1 MGTKHRTGHD
11 RRSSR
16 HKRNRAPRGWTTQV
30 FEGPPAGPGAVSASL
45 EEVLAAMDDVP
56 EGLEWSALADQVVPI
71 FQRVRPYPP
80 GMPEQVRVV
89 VPPGLSIGF
98 GVDIGPAFLNVSPEM
113 LEGWGRTADQ
123 VLRRA
128 LQNLESRMDGV
139 SPDDLFDGSI
149 GEVPIRALQSP
160 TGSAST
166 YVLRPVALGRIFG
179 AHPQLLI
186 APMRNLLIS
195 MPVGADRAMAA
206 WIFEEFA
213 AQDPNC
219 LAPAAFLVGDGVL
232 EVESLGD
239 PFGSA

>member
-1 MGTKHRTGHD
+1 
-11 RRSSR
+11 
-16 HKRNRAPRGWTTQV
+16 V
-30 FEGPPAGPGAVSASL
+30 FEGPAAGPGVVSASL
-45 EEVLAAMDDVP
+45 EEVLAAMEDVP
-56 EGLEWSALADQVVPI
+56 EGLEWAELADQVVPI

-80 GMPEQVRVV
+80 GMPEQLRIV
-89 VPPGLSIGF
+89 VPPGLSVGF

-113 LEGWGRTADQ
+113 LEGWGRTADE
-123 VLRRA
+123 VLSRA
-128 LQNLESRMDGV
+128 LQNLEARMAAV
-139 SPDDLFDGSI
+139 SPDDLIDGSI
-149 GEVPIRALQSP
+149 GEVPVRALQSP

-179 AHPQLLI
+179 AHLQLLI

-195 MPVGADRAMAA
+195 MPAGADRAMAA

-232 EVESLGD
+232 AVEPLGD
-239 PFGSA
+239 AFGSA

>member
-1 MGTKHRTGHD
+1 M
-11 RRSSR
+11 
-16 HKRNRAPRGWTTQV
+16 
-30 FEGPPAGPGAVSASL
+30 FEGPPAGPGVVSGSL
-45 EEVLAAMDDVP
+45 EEVLAAMSDVP
-56 EGLEWSALADQVVPI
+56 EGLEWSELADQIVPI

-128 LQNLESRMDGV
+128 LQNLESRMEGV

-166 YVLRPVALGRIFG
+166 YVLRPVALGSIFG

-213 AQDPNC
+213 AHDPNC
-219 LAPAAFLVGDGVL
+219 LAPAAFVVGDGVL
-232 EVESLGD
+232 EVEPLGD

>member
-1 MGTKHRTGHD
+1 
-11 RRSSR
+11 
-16 HKRNRAPRGWTTQV
+16 
-30 FEGPPAGPGAVSASL
+30 
-45 EEVLAAMDDVP
+45 
-56 EGLEWSALADQVVPI
+56 
-71 FQRVRPYPP
+71 
-80 GMPEQVRVV
+80 MPEQVRVV

-113 LEGWGRTADQ
+113 LEGWGRTADE

-128 LQNLESRMDGV
+128 LQNLEARMAGV

-149 GEVPIRALQSP
+149 GEVPIRVLQSP

-195 MPVGADRAMAA
+195 MPVGADRALAA